1 MQYAYPCHITGN
13 EYDGEGFAV
22 TFPDVYGA
30 HTGGKTYQDAHDLAE
45 DCLLVAL
52 CAYVD
57 CREDLPTPSPL
68 TPGQELITVP
78 PMAAAKLALYAAMRR
93 QNITKADL
101 TARTGLSQPIIQKLL
116 IPDRYSHL
124 THITKALEAA
134 NCRLI
139 VADLPA

>member
-1 MQYAYPCHITGN
+1 M
-13 EYDGEGFAV
+13 
-22 TFPDVYGA
+22 
-30 HTGGKTYQDAHDLAE
+30 AE

-101 TARTGLSQPIIQKLL
+101 AARTGLSQPIIQKLL
-116 IPDRYSHL
+116 IPDRYSHIA
-124 THITKALEAA
+124 HITKALEAA